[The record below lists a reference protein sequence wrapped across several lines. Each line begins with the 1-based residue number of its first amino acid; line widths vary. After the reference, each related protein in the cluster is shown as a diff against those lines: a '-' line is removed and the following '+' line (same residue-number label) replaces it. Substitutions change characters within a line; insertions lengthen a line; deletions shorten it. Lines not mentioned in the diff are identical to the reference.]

1 MRELI
6 YTQLKC
12 QQYIHHLPITII
24 IITIASLQSVLAGSY
39 PFPYAQNISTCI
51 YIYHFVLIWLGPL
64 PHLISHHMDV
74 NANAEHR
81 FTFFKKIHDDERVS
95 GTPSKNTHTHT
106 NVYYIHTEDTKG
118 YRFACNC
125 YMNLFLFALML
136 SYRSQAS
143 KRSAHT
149 KYEKSA

>member
-51 YIYHFVLIWLGPL
+51 YIYHLVLIWLGPL
-64 PHLISHHMDV
+64 PHLISHHMNV

-95 GTPSKNTHTHT
+95 GTPSKNTHTHKC
-106 NVYYIHTEDTKG
+106 VLHTHRRHERVSLCAQLLHEFIFICS
-118 YRFACNC
+118 Y
-125 YMNLFLFALML
+125 ALV
-136 SYRSQAS
+136 SIAS
-143 KRSAHT
+143 KQKKRA
-149 KYEKSA
+149 YEI